1 MVKQL
6 EANLSKALLK
16 VSRLEKDIREVE
28 DEKQDILI
36 KMVNAEQEV
45 QDIQRDVELKDITI
59 QSL

>member
-1 MVKQL
+1 M
-6 EANLSKALLK
+6 SKALLK

-28 DEKQDILI
+28 DEKQDILM